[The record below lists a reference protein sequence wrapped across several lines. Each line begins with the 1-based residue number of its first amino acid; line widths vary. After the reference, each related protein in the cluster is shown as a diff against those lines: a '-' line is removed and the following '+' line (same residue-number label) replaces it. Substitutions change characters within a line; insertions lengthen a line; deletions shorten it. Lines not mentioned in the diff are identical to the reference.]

1 MTDMSQWRCKH
12 RELIFACRV
21 IEDRFGRGAVDA
33 VAAAHMKN
41 VREAFARKA
50 AETGR
55 NDIAALAHEFSA
67 PSDTHTKEVVRQDD
81 RVFEVRITRCAHAE
95 MFREWNAADVGLK
108 FMCAGDEAM
117 IAGFNPK
124 IRLERPE
131 LLMQGDACC
140 RFFYTLEA

>member
-1 MTDMSQWRCKH
+1 MADMDPWRSKH

-21 IEDRFGRGAVDA
+21 IEDRFGKAAVDA
-33 VAAAHMKN
+33 VAAEHMRN
-41 VREAFARKA
+41 IRETFARKA

-55 NDIAALAHEFSA
+55 NDLAALARQFSA
-67 PSDTHTKEVVRQDD
+67 PAETHTREIVRQDD

-95 MFREWNAADVGLK
+95 MFREWNAQDVGLK

-124 IRLERPE
+124 VTLERPE
-131 LLMQGDACC
+131 LLMRGDACC
-140 RFFYTLEA
+140 RFIYTLEA

>member
-1 MTDMSQWRCKH
+1 MADMSQWRCKH

-33 VAAAHMKN
+33 VAAEHMRK

-50 AETGR
+50 AEAGR
-55 NDIAALAHEFSA
+55 NDLAALAHEFSA
-67 PSDTHTKEVVRQDD
+67 PSETHTKEVIRQTD

-95 MFREWNAADVGLK
+95 MFREWNAADVGLR

-124 IRLERPE
+124 IRLERPR
-131 LLMQGDACC
+131 LLMNGDACC
-140 RFFYTLEA
+140 HFIYTLED